1 MLTIT
6 IECDA
11 PTGSA
16 IGVKED
22 LAMYLEQFGDCRV
35 VSIVE
40 TQPEQM
46 KLMFSLG
53 KNLFREEFILWI
65 VIMDWQ

>member
-22 LAMYLEQFGDCRV
+22 LAMYLERFGDCRV

-46 KLMFSLG
+46 KLMERG
-53 KNLFREEFILWI
+53 KKDGRKTDVHAKNR
-65 VIMDWQ
+65 